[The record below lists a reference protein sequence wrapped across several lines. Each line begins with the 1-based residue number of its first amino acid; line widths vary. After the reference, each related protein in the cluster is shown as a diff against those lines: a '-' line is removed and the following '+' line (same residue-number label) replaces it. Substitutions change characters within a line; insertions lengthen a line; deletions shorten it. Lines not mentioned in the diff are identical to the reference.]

1 MKMTEFVENLLST
14 RQENIAM
21 LHQILDATLVTI
33 VSQYPDGELQMAA
46 NGLEFETKMNDT
58 HEIHVTMDLHAQTL
72 AVVVV
77 DSKTKAARAIHTTE
91 LSKESSEQYKIS
103 DRAFKTEV
111 MNLFSDIDQAIE
123 NMDEDEAEAN
133 AEFTNETAV
142 ETVETSNPEKAETTV
157 IE

>member
-14 RQENIAM
+14 RQENIAK

-33 VSQYPDGELQMAA
+33 VAQYSDGELQMAA

-72 AVVVV
+72 AVVIV
-77 DSKTKAARAIHTTE
+77 DSKTKAVRAIHTTE
-91 LSKESSEQYKIS
+91 LSMESSEQYKIS

-123 NMDEDEAEAN
+123 SMDEDEADTDV
-133 AEFTNETAV
+133 EFTNETAA
-142 ETVETSNPEKAETTV
+142 ETSNSEKAETVV

>member
-14 RQENIAM
+14 RQENIAK

-33 VSQYPDGELQMAA
+33 VAQYPAGELQMAA

-72 AVVVV
+72 AVVIV
-77 DSKTKAARAIHTTE
+77 DSKTKAVRAIHTTE
-91 LSKESSEQYKIS
+91 LSMESSEQYKIS

-123 NMDEDEAEAN
+123 SMDEDEADTDV
-133 AEFTNETAV
+133 EFTNETAA
-142 ETVETSNPEKAETTV
+142 ETSNSEKAETVV

>member
-14 RQENIAM
+14 RQENIAK

-33 VSQYPDGELQMAA
+33 VAQYPDGELQMAA

-58 HEIHVTMDLHAQTL
+58 REIHVTMDLHAQTL

-77 DSKTKAARAIHTTE
+77 DSKTKAVRAIHTTE

-103 DRAFKTEV
+103 DRAFKTDV

-123 NMDEDEAEAN
+123 SIDEDEADTDV
-133 AEFTNETAV
+133 EFTNETAA
-142 ETVETSNPEKAETTV
+142 ETSNSEKAETVV

>member
-1 MKMTEFVENLLST
+1 MKMTEFVENRLNT
-14 RQENIAM
+14 RQENVAK

-33 VSQYPDGELQMAA
+33 VNKYPDGELQMAA
-46 NGLEFETKMNDT
+46 NGLEFETRMNDN

-72 AVVVV
+72 TVVVV
-77 DSKTKAARAIHTTE
+77 DSETKAIHAVHTTD

-111 MNLFSDIDQAIE
+111 MNLFSDIDQAVE
-123 NMDEDEAEAN
+123 NMDEPDSDMEPAGESTTEMAESSDS
-133 AEFTNETAV
+133 EET
-142 ETVETSNPEKAETTV
+142 ETIV

>member
-1 MKMTEFVENLLST
+1 MKMTEFVENLLGT
-14 RQENIAM
+14 RQENIAK

-33 VSQYPDGELQMAA
+33 VAQYPAGELHMAA

-72 AVVVV
+72 AVVIV
-77 DSKTKAARAIHTTE
+77 DSKTKAVRAIHTTE
-91 LSKESSEQYKIS
+91 LSMESSEQYKIS

-123 NMDEDEAEAN
+123 SMDEDEADTDV
-133 AEFTNETAV
+133 EFTNETAA
-142 ETVETSNPEKAETTV
+142 ETSNSEKAETVV